1 MTVEVSQ
8 NLISMQIIST
18 HWNQQIS
25 RDDVF
30 PRVTKYLK
38 KLNTPMNKKHSE
50 TIWLKT
56 PSNTKQ
62 ISRVQLN

>member
-25 RDDVF
+25 RDVF
-30 PRVTKYLK
+30 PRVIKCLE
-38 KLNTPMNKKHSE
+38 KLNTPMNTKHSE

-62 ISRVQLN
+62 ISIAQLN